1 MEQQHSVW
9 SAEDRYSG
17 DAVLTCLC
25 GNRHCRNRGGQLFR
39 ITVALGCGLE
49 FGFVGAT
56 YLLSQVAA
64 ETERSYVQGIN
75 DTAISL
81 GSSLAAF
88 LSGTML
94 ASFGW
99 IAVPLLTVPLVMIGL
114 VALVV
119 CRRSSLETA

>member
-1 MEQQHSVW
+1 MLRIVTLGMLFLLA
-9 SAEDRYSG
+9 SAAIAIAGIAEVNFFVS
-17 DAVLTCLC
+17 LL
-25 GNRHCRNRGGQLFR
+25 L
-39 ITVALGCGLE
+39 LGVGWN